1 MEGRALIYL
10 EKAIELINEA
20 NRRRRLECL
29 NLIASENV
37 MSPLAE
43 KAYLS
48 DFMGRYAEGKPRKR
62 FYQGTRE
69 IDELELMLQ
78 QMMGE
83 LLGTEMIES
92 RPVSGTVANA
102 AVFRALAQPGD
113 VVLVAPVQAGSH
125 VSHTEFG
132 TVGALGL
139 KQREL
144 PYDAD
149 SMNVDVDGAA
159 RVIESV
165 KPKFV
170 ILGGSVYLFPH
181 PVREI
186 AQVAATVGARVVYD
200 GAHVLGLIVGKRW
213 QNPLKLGGSAL
224 TASTHKTFPGPQGGL
239 IAFSE
244 EEVYK
249 LVSKTIFPYFVSNH
263 HLHRIPA
270 TIVTAAEMMV
280 HGESYAD
287 QIVKNARRLAE
298 ALAEEGFK
306 VVGERLGY
314 TRSHQVLVDVSA
326 QGGGAKVASILEE
339 ANIIVNKNLLPW
351 DPPTAAANP
360 SGIRIGVQ
368 EMTRYGMREQEMVEI
383 AFLMRRVAI
392 DGEDP
397 AKVRSKVVELRKWFR
412 EVKYSLSSHEL
423 LNKLTSTLD
432 LRA

>member
-132 TVGALGL
+132 
-139 KQREL
+139 
-144 PYDAD
+144 
-149 SMNVDVDGAA
+149 
-159 RVIESV
+159 
-165 KPKFV
+165 
-170 ILGGSVYLFPH
+170 
-181 PVREI
+181 
-186 AQVAATVGARVVYD
+186 
-200 GAHVLGLIVGKRW
+200 
-213 QNPLKLGGSAL
+213 
-224 TASTHKTFPGPQGGL
+224 
-239 IAFSE
+239 
-244 EEVYK
+244 
-249 LVSKTIFPYFVSNH
+249 
-263 HLHRIPA
+263 
-270 TIVTAAEMMV
+270 
-280 HGESYAD
+280 
-287 QIVKNARRLAE
+287 
-298 ALAEEGFK
+298 
-306 VVGERLGY
+306 
-314 TRSHQVLVDVSA
+314 
-326 QGGGAKVASILEE
+326 
-339 ANIIVNKNLLPW
+339 
-351 DPPTAAANP
+351 
-360 SGIRIGVQ
+360 
-368 EMTRYGMREQEMVEI
+368 
-383 AFLMRRVAI
+383 
-392 DGEDP
+392 
-397 AKVRSKVVELRKWFR
+397 
-412 EVKYSLSSHEL
+412 
-423 LNKLTSTLD
+423 
-432 LRA
+432 